1 MDRNPVR
8 IFPVR
13 ISWNQSV
20 ARSAAAPPAS
30 PLTSATWTETAA
42 LGLWPGFIDVDGS
55 PTKVGSIQSRNGLF
69 GLGIVRHFNE
79 SEASRLPRI
88 TVGDQVHTLH
98 RAIRFEKRTE
108 ILLSSSETEV
118 PDENI
123 FHLSSF
129 SNLKAAYLQ
138 GRGNHASNLALLP
151 QIGGTIKFVDIIAL
165 SLPYVQRDGLAKLG
179 LRRERTR
186 QTSKGGPPPRTSGIY
201 GLAGQCRVP
210 F

>member
-55 PTKVGSIQSRNGLF
+55 P
-69 GLGIVRHFNE
+69 
-79 SEASRLPRI
+79 I

-129 SNLKAAYLQ
+129 SNLKAAYL
-138 GRGNHASNLALLP
+138 
-151 QIGGTIKFVDIIAL
+151 
-165 SLPYVQRDGLAKLG
+165 
-179 LRRERTR
+179 
-186 QTSKGGPPPRTSGIY
+186 
-201 GLAGQCRVP
+201 
-210 F
+210 